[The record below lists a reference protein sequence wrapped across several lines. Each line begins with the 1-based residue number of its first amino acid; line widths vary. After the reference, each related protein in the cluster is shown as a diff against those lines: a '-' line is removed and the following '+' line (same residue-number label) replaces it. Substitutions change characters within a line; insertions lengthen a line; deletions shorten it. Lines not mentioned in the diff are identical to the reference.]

1 MIQINTFKKIA
12 NFTIF
17 MKRPKSR
24 HAINNEQ
31 VLIGVF
37 KNCLS
42 DRYYYMRVYVSKIGN
57 VVGRSI
63 TCSIN
68 HICGIKKAQLCM
80 SSNATKGLSYVL
92 SSR

>member
-68 HICGIKKAQLCM
+68 HICGIKKSAI
-80 SSNATKGLSYVL
+80 V
-92 SSR
+92 